1 MAPLRQRIENGFE
14 VLAGWIFRHSRLVLI
29 SIAVLTIAL
38 TFRLPELTIDASSEA
53 LLHRSDPILKDYETF
68 KNLFGSDE
76 VIIVAVKTPD
86 VFDLDFLAK
95 LTRLHNELEAQ
106 TPHLAQ
112 ITSLINVRYTRG
124 THDRLVVE
132 ALLSRLPQ
140 NQTDLADLR
149 QRVAQFPL
157 YHNRLISKDGR
168 MTALLL
174 ETEVDAGLPR
184 DDNVLAGFDPDG
196 NAGASGGSS
205 RLEQAAAARAIEAI
219 RPILAAYRAEDFEI
233 HLGGSRVVTQV
244 INANGV
250 REMKLF
256 VSLAMLANVILLYF
270 LYRRAA
276 GVVLPPLV
284 VALATASALGLMAH
298 AGVAFTP
305 PTIMLPSFLLAVGLG
320 DSVHLLTLFFGRYDQ
335 TGDKRGA
342 VVYALGHCG
351 LAIVMTSLTTAA
363 GLGSFILA
371 EVTSVAHIGLFGAC
385 GVLLAM
391 VYSIFLL
398 PAMLALIP
406 VKQRDKARGPS
417 HHPILNRFFDKL
429 ATLAAGHA
437 KAVIVIGFVLVVFGL
452 AGIFQI
458 RFVHHPIRWM
468 SSDWPARRAS
478 AEIDR
483 KFHGS
488 VLLEVM
494 VDSKKQ
500 NGILDPHVLASL
512 DNLAQDLAA
521 LKVAGLIA
529 GKTISIADLVK
540 EIHQALNENRT
551 QYYRI
556 PRDPQ
561 VISQEMLLFEN
572 SGSDDLY
579 DLVDSGFQIG
589 RFTIQT
595 PWANA
600 PVYARYIEDIERRFR
615 NRLGP
620 TAVVTVTG
628 QMNLFGRTIT
638 AAIESTRRS
647 YLIAGLVIT
656 AMMMMLLGSGTFGL
670 VSMVPNLAPIIIT
683 LGLIGWFKVPFD
695 LYCMTMG
702 SIAIGVVVDDTIH
715 FMHTF
720 RRYYADT
727 GDVNRAVRLTFDTT
741 GRALV
746 VTTIVLTAAAFIF
759 MFSEIN
765 SMVNFGFFIGLTFI
779 LALAADLL
787 LTPALIIM
795 ISRRLSKTAGT
806 GFQNPSEWVDK

>member
-1 MAPLRQRIENGFE
+1 
-14 VLAGWIFRHSRLVLI
+14 
-29 SIAVLTIAL
+29 
-38 TFRLPELTIDASSEA
+38 
-53 LLHRSDPILKDYETF
+53 
-68 KNLFGSDE
+68 
-76 VIIVAVKTPD
+76 
-86 VFDLDFLAK
+86 
-95 LTRLHNELEAQ
+95 
-106 TPHLAQ
+106 
-112 ITSLINVRYTRG
+112 
-124 THDRLVVE
+124 
-132 ALLSRLPQ
+132 
-140 NQTDLADLR
+140 
-149 QRVAQFPL
+149 
-157 YHNRLISKDGR
+157 
-168 MTALLL
+168 
-174 ETEVDAGLPR
+174 
-184 DDNVLAGFDPDG
+184 
-196 NAGASGGSS
+196 
-205 RLEQAAAARAIEAI
+205 
-219 RPILAAYRAEDFEI
+219 
-233 HLGGSRVVTQV
+233 
-244 INANGV
+244 
-250 REMKLF
+250 
-256 VSLAMLANVILLYF
+256 
-270 LYRRAA
+270 
-276 GVVLPPLV
+276 VVLPPLV

-320 DSVHLLTLFFGRYDQ
+320 DSVHLLTLFFGRFDQ
-335 TGDKRGA
+335 TGDKKGA
-342 VVYALGHCG
+342 MAYALGHCG

-363 GLGSFILA
+363 GLGSFIYA
-371 EVTSVAHIGLFGAC
+371 EVTSVAHIGLFGAG

-406 VKQRDKARGPS
+406 VKPRPKTRLPAD
-417 HHPILNRFFDKL
+417 HHILNRCFGKL
-429 ATLAAGHA
+429 AAIASGHA
-437 KAVIVIGFVLVVFGL
+437 KAIIVIGLVLVILGL

-458 RFVHHPIRWM
+458 RFVHHPIQWM
-468 SSDWPARRAS
+468 SADWPARKAS
-478 AEIDR
+478 EEIDR

-488 VLLEVM
+488 VILEVL

-500 NGILDPHVLASL
+500 NGILDPQVLVTL
-512 DNLAQDLAA
+512 DNLARELEM
-521 LKVAGLIA
+521 LKIDGLTA
-529 GKTISIADLVK
+529 GKTTSIADLVK

-556 PRDPQ
+556 PRNPK
-561 VISQEMLLFEN
+561 VISQEVLLFEN
-572 SGSDDLY
+572 SGSDDLHE
-579 DLVDSGFQIG
+579 LVDSAFQIG
-589 RFTIQT
+589 RFTVQA

-806 GFQNPSEWVDK
+806 GFQNPSDWVDK